1 MLYSKVTQGIVA
13 DNHPTTSGFWETE
26 RLATIMW
33 RRLFAEEKERKM
45 RENRVRKLWA
55 EGKTVINGW
64 LHSPSTWSAEVMAH
78 QGWDS
83 LVVDMQHG
91 LMGIETAIQ
100 MLQVIS
106 TTETVPMVRVNW
118 NTPGDTMRLLDAG
131 AYGVICPMI
140 ETRDECEA
148 FVGACRFPP
157 LGFRS
162 LGPTRARV
170 FAGDDYAEHAN
181 DTVIALAMIETKVGF
196 DNRDEIMSVPGLD
209 GVFVGIGDL
218 RLSMTGRAGL
228 TSADA
233 TVDAALD
240 AILESAQAHKL
251 RAGLFAADTDHAID
265 MIKRG
270 YEFVTVMN
278 DVSLMASAASAVV
291 QRVRAKAL

>member
-1 MLYSKVTQGIVA
+1 
-13 DNHPTTSGFWETE
+13 
-26 RLATIMW
+26 
-33 RRLFAEEKERKM
+33 M
-45 RENRVRKLWA
+45 RENRVRTLWA
-55 EGKTVINGW
+55 DGKAAINGW

-106 TTETVPMVRVNW
+106 TTDTVPMVRVNW

-131 AYGVICPMI
+131 AYGVICPMV
-140 ETRDECEA
+140 ETRAECEA

-157 LGFRS
+157 LGYRS
-162 LGPTRARV
+162 LGPTRARIY
-170 FAGDDYAEHAN
+170 AGADYAEHAN
-181 DTVIALAMIETKVGF
+181 DTVITFAMIETQAGY
-196 DNRDEIMSVPGLD
+196 DNRDEILSVPGLD

-218 RLSMTGRAGL
+218 RLSMTGQAGL
-228 TSADA
+228 DGSDA

-240 AILESAQAHKL
+240 AILASARQHGVK
-251 RAGLFAADTDHAID
+251 AGLFAADTQHAIA
-265 MIKRG
+265 MLQRG

-278 DVSLMASAASAVV
+278 DVTLMASAAAATVSAV
-291 QRVRAKAL
+291 RASMG

>member
-1 MLYSKVTQGIVA
+1 
-13 DNHPTTSGFWETE
+13 
-26 RLATIMW
+26 
-33 RRLFAEEKERKM
+33 M

-55 EGKTVINGW
+55 DGAAVVNGW

-91 LMGIETAIQ
+91 LMGMETAIQ

-106 TTETVPMVRVNW
+106 TTDTVPMVRVNW

-140 ETRDECEA
+140 ETRAECEA

-157 LGFRS
+157 LGYRS

-170 FAGDDYAEHAN
+170 YAGEDYADQAN
-181 DTVIALAMIETKVGF
+181 DTIVTLAMIETQKGF
-196 DNRDEIMSVPGLD
+196 DNRDAIMTVPGLD
-209 GVFVGIGDL
+209 AVFVGIGDL

-228 TSADA
+228 DSSDA

-240 AILESAQAHKL
+240 AILASARQHGIK
-251 RAGLFAADTDHAID
+251 AGLFAADTNHAID
-265 MIKRG
+265 MLRRG
-270 YEFVTVMN
+270 YDLVTVMN
-278 DVSLMASAASAVV
+278 DVSLMASAASAAV
-291 QRVRAKAL
+291 RKVRAGAR